1 MISELRHKVELLTA
15 SRSSDEAGGA
25 SIEWVSG
32 GDTWAAVTRL
42 TSTRD
47 FAGDRENRLKR
58 IAVTI
63 RQSGSIT
70 LGGRLNF
77 SGEAYEIVS
86 IESDDGRDKRL
97 TLICEEVLS

>member
-1 MISELRHKVELLTA
+1 VIGALRHKVILLDA
-15 SRSSDEAGGA
+15 SRSEDEAGGA
-25 SIEWVSG
+25 SLFWAPGAEL
-32 GDTWAAVTRL
+32 WAAVERL
-42 TSTRD
+42 ASTRD

-63 RQSGSIT
+63 RYRAGIA
-70 LGGRLNF
+70 LGQRLTF
-77 SGEAYEIVS
+77 EGETFETVS

>member
-1 MISELRHKVELLTA
+1 MIGELRHKIEWLNPARTN
-15 SRSSDEAGGA
+15 DEAGGA
-25 SIEWVSG
+25 AIAWTSG
-32 GDTWAAVTRL
+32 GELWAGVERL

-63 RQSGSIT
+63 RYSAEIS
-70 LGGRLNF
+70 LGGRLRF
-77 SGEAYEIVS
+77 AGDDFEIVS
-86 IESDDGRDKRL
+86 IESEDGRDKRL

>member
-1 MISELRHKVELLTA
+1 MIGALRHKIIWLDV
-15 SRSSDEAGGA
+15 SRESDEAGGA
-25 SIEWVSG
+25 SLSWVPGSEV
-32 GDTWAAVTRL
+32 WASVERL
-42 TSTRD
+42 ASTRD

-63 RQSGSIT
+63 RFSMDAA
-70 LGGRLNF
+70 LGQRLAF
-77 SGEAYEIVS
+77 EGEAYEIVS